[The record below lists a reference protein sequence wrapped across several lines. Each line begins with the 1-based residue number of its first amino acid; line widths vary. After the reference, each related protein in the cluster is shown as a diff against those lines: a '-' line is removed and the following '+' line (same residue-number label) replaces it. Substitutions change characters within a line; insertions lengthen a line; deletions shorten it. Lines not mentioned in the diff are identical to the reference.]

1 MPKGLPDSVIYTAV
15 KRSTKK
21 RKSKTK
27 DHAYYE
33 QNAEI
38 LNAFVA
44 RLFGFAKKGKN

>member
-1 MPKGLPDSVIYTAV
+1 MPKGLPDSVVYTAV

-21 RKSKTK
+21 RKSSK

-33 QNAEI
+33 QNADI

-44 RLFGFAKKGKN
+44 RLFGFAKKEKN